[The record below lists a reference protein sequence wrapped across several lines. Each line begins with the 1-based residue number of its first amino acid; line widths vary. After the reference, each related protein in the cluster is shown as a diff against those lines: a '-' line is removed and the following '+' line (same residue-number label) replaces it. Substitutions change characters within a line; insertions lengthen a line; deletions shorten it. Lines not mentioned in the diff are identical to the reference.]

1 MKVAHNA
8 HVVSARFLARGPA
21 VEKALDAEL
30 DVQAQL
36 VARKMREE
44 APKFQT
50 VLTNSVHVEKPSAMV
65 RLVAPGTDYAEAVH
79 DGVKPGKG
87 LPRYFDPEAVDIVR
101 WLESKVRGPA
111 KRARR
116 GSARFSAQEVELR
129 DRYQGLSW
137 HVRLFGTEPNPFVDR
152 THEAMAGSV
161 VAGLKAAVARAL
173 NEDSAGWSAA

>member
-1 MKVAHNA
+1 MKATHNA
-8 HVVSARFLARGPA
+8 HVVAARFLARGPA
-21 VEKALDAEL
+21 VEASLEGEL

-50 VLTNSVHVEKPSAMV
+50 TLAGSVHVEKPSRME

-101 WLESKVRGPA
+101 WLESKVRSGTR
-111 KRARR
+111 RARR
-116 GSARFSAQEVELR
+116 GSARFTAQELELR

-137 HVRLFGTEPNPFVDR
+137 YVRHHGTKADPFVDR
-152 THEAMAGSV
+152 THEAVAAGV

-173 NEDSAGWSAA
+173 NDDGVGWRLA